1 MARSNRR
8 RRSRPA
14 SIRTQM
20 EQARAYIQNN
30 VVPHLGTH
38 LPRMETEFRAFLLH
52 FIREAQQNDTDAEFS
67 DLVHQAV
74 IMSVIRVLTGNAPT
88 PVDQDH
94 VRYWTYAFRINSLDE
109 DPDQVFA
116 AVVQDELE
124 AAA

>member
-14 SIRTQM
+14 SIRNQM
-20 EQARAYIQNN
+20 EQARACLQNH

-38 LPRMETEFRAFLLH
+38 LPQMETEFRAFLLH
-52 FIREAQQNDTDAEFS
+52 FVRQAQQDDIDTEFN

-74 IMSVIRVLTGNAPT
+74 IMSVMRVLSGNAPT
-88 PVDQDH
+88 PLDRDR
-94 VRYWTYAFRINSLDE
+94 VRCWTYAFRINSLEE

-116 AVVQDELE
+116 AIVQDELK